1 MHTMPTLRNG
11 DAARTL
17 AKFENGVLTVTVPKL
32 VSAQSRSRNIDSAS
46 GTVARQGRTQL
57 PGRERAD
64 GPLAQSAWQRTQ
76 RGDRSPRR
84 ISEHLSW
91 VEEKVAAPPIGLSLV
106 RFGPSPVSS

>member
-46 GTVARQGRTQL
+46 GTVARQAVRSFRGASGLMGR
-57 PGRERAD
+57 
-64 GPLAQSAWQRTQ
+64 
-76 RGDRSPRR
+76 
-84 ISEHLSW
+84 
-91 VEEKVAAPPIGLSLV
+91 
-106 RFGPSPVSS
+106 